1 MLSALSQRQARAELM
16 ISLHV
21 PFGFFP
27 DPVGGTEVYVA
38 ELAAALARQGHPPII
53 AAPASNDA
61 EYVHEGL
68 PVHRFAVSDR
78 INDLSALYGQS
89 DEEAVRRVGEILD
102 RERPDVFHMHAFT
115 RACSVGLVRAAK
127 ARRIPVV
134 FTYHTPTVSCQRG
147 TLLEFGERVCDG
159 RVDVARCTG
168 CTLQG
173 LGVNAF
179 ASRLLGQTPTGI
191 GQLVE
196 GARLQGGAWTALRM
210 SSLVEQR
217 RQAVVELF
225 SLADR
230 IVALTPWVRDL
241 LIANRVPSNK
251 ILVSSHGISVTD
263 CGTRRSAHTGSRIR
277 IAHLGRLD
285 PIKGTALLIRAL
297 SAVPDA
303 AIDLDIFGIVQ
314 SENEVSVRTEL
325 LRLAAADRRITLR
338 DPIDHRTVIDRLA
351 EYDLVAVPSQWLET
365 GPLVVLEAFAA
376 GVPVLGSALG
386 GLLDKVT
393 EGVDGLLVRPY
404 DSVDAWVAALRRLT
418 ENLDLLPRLAAG
430 VRPPRSMN
438 DVATEMVNLYREL
451 VPEPG
456 YRAAADAFTSTAIH

>member
-1 MLSALSQRQARAELM
+1 M

-38 ELAAALARQGHPPII
+38 ELAAALARQRHPAIV
-53 AAPASNDA
+53 AAPGGRDS
-61 EYVHEGL
+61 EYVHDGL
-68 PVHRFAVSDR
+68 PVHRFAVSNR
-78 INDLSALYGQS
+78 ITDLSALYGQS
-89 DEEAVRRVGEILD
+89 EEEAVKRVDQILE
-102 RERPDVFHMHAFT
+102 RELPDVFHMHAFT

-127 ARRIPVV
+127 ARNIPVV

-147 TLLEFGERVCDG
+147 TLLEFGDHPCDG
-159 RVDVARCTG
+159 RVDLARCTG

-179 ASRLLGQTPTGI
+179 ASRVLGQTPIAI
-191 GQLVE
+191 GHLVE
-196 GARLQGGAWTALRM
+196 AARLQGGGWTALRM
-210 SSLVEQR
+210 SSLIERR
-217 RQAVVELF
+217 RQAIAELF

-241 LIANRVPSNK
+241 LNANGVPKHK
-251 ILVSSHGISVTD
+251 IVVSPHGISDTLPR
-263 CGTRRSAHTGSRIR
+263 TRRTSRISSRIR

-285 PIKGTALLIRAL
+285 PVKGTALLIRAL
-297 SAVPDA
+297 GMIPQAS
-303 AIDLDIFGIVQ
+303 IDLDIFGIVQ
-314 SENEVSVRTEL
+314 GQTEVNVRTEL
-325 LRLAAADRRITLR
+325 HRLADADGRVTFR
-338 DPIDHRTVIDRLA
+338 DAIDHRTVVDRLA

-393 EGVDGLLVRPY
+393 DGVDGLLVRPY
-404 DSVDAWVAALRRLT
+404 DSVDAWAAMLRRLMD
-418 ENLDLLPRLAAG
+418 EHDLLPRVTAG
-430 VRPPRSMN
+430 VRPPRSMD
-438 DVATEMVNLYREL
+438 DVATDMLAVYQEL
-451 VPEPG
+451 VPQPG
-456 YRAAADAFTSTAIH
+456 YRTAADALTSAAIH

>member
-1 MLSALSQRQARAELM
+1 M

-38 ELAAALARQGHPPII
+38 ELAAALARQGHPAII
-53 AAPASNDA
+53 AAPAGNDA

-68 PVHRFAVSDR
+68 PVHRFAVSNR
-78 INDLSALYGQS
+78 ITDVSALYGQTE
-89 DEEAVRRVGEILD
+89 EEAVQRVDRILD

-127 ARRIPVV
+127 ARQIPVV
-134 FTYHTPTVSCQRG
+134 FTYHTPTVSCPRG
-147 TLLEFGERVCDG
+147 TLMEFGHHPCDG

-179 ASRLLGQTPTGI
+179 TSRVLGQTPVAI

-210 SSLVEQR
+210 SSLIQRR

-241 LIANRVPSNK
+241 LTANEVPSNK
-251 ILVSSHGISVTD
+251 ILVSSHGISDTHRK
-263 CGTRRSAHTGSRIR
+263 TRRSARTARHIR

-285 PIKGTALLIRAL
+285 PVKGTALLIRAL
-297 SAVPDA
+297 GAVPDA
-303 AIDLDIFGIVQ
+303 AIDLDIFGIIQ
-314 SENEVSVRTEL
+314 GESEVTVRTEL
-325 LRLAAADRRITLR
+325 ERLADADRRITFR
-338 DPIDHRTVIDRLA
+338 DPIDHRTVIDRLV

-393 EGVDGLLVRPY
+393 DGVNGLLVRPY
-404 DSVDAWVAALRRLT
+404 DSIDAWAAALRRLMD
-418 ENLDLLPRLAAG
+418 ERDLLPNLAAG
-430 VRPPRSMN
+430 VRPPRSMD
-438 DVATEMVNLYREL
+438 DVANDMVTAYRAL
-451 VPEPG
+451 VPRSG
-456 YRAAADAFTSTAIH
+456 RRATADTFTSAAVH